1 MDVNL
6 NRDMKFEN
14 PNKDEMGE
22 IKFPIRIFVVWKKN
36 DYDIHLFFFFL
47 KYFPPTIYSNAII
60 QLLSIQLANE
70 TTLFWTRTWPKLL
83 KVPITIEMLKSWFY
97 FFNDPNSQLNY
108 NLNTTYW
115 YKECPISTFSC
126 FNQTSQICTIGSQ
139 TTFNGNWYRH
149 SENCRYP
156 CFCISYNQYY

>member
-83 KVPITIEMLKSWFY
+83 KSP
-97 FFNDPNSQLNY
+97 NY
-108 NLNTTYW
+108 NRNVKVVIL
-115 YKECPISTFSC
+115 F
-126 FNQTSQICTIGSQ
+126 F
-139 TTFNGNWYRH
+139 
-149 SENCRYP
+149 
-156 CFCISYNQYY
+156 